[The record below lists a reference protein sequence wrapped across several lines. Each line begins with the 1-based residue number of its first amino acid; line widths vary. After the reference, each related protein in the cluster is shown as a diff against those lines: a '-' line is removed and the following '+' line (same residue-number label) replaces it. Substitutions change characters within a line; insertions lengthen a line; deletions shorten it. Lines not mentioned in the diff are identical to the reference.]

1 MYLYIDMLIKIISE
15 EHVQLTVVN
24 LQQWVFL
31 YDHWYGSV
39 RKILIMC
46 EIKAS
51 KLAISTNMLL

>member
-1 MYLYIDMLIKIISE
+1 MYLYIDMLTKIISE
-15 EHVQLTVVN
+15 EDAQLTVVN

-39 RKILIMC
+39 RKILMC

-51 KLAISTNMLL
+51 KLAISTNTLL